1 MFRISLLQKVRW
13 DPPTLSSRMLIKWW
27 MILRV
32 VIVSTT
38 LAVVWY
44 FSGRV
49 SDYTTAAVMPAVIV
63 SVTAVISLLF
73 YRSVKRGNPPEL
85 HYFFHYF
92 IDISL
97 ISLINLITLP
107 VGVNFVPLYVPSIAV
122 ASILSFRSG
131 AFFTATIA
139 SILYLPVGLRMLS
152 LGVTFRR
159 LFEFNVSYLD
169 DKSIFLNISL
179 QIFLFYA
186 IAAITSYLSIKL
198 RSTGSEL
205 EDTRRLLRQHRLD
218 TNEILQNIASGLV
231 TCNTA
236 GAVVYANDAAV
247 KILGMTSEQLLGQ
260 QAERLFEDSCPDIG
274 RIIYLASQAQI
285 VVTRR
290 TVRLSG
296 AEDGKPL
303 AVSSSLLQ
311 DGDGKL
317 RGVSL
322 VFEDISPEIKARQL
336 ELRGSRLEAVAE
348 LAASLAH
355 EIKNPLASIRSA
367 VEFMVDSEKAG
378 KDPRM
383 AKLMDCILKESD
395 RLTEL
400 LKQFLK
406 FASGSLGP
414 SESVNLGQLLEEVRQ
429 SVSHHPDWRSN
440 VKVEMAP
447 DVSPM
452 WVMAHRSS
460 LCQVFINLMIN
471 AVQAKGTDAR
481 QTSRIVIESAD
492 RRRVSRLE
500 EPGKSSFHRLCFRD
514 NGPGIEKKVRERIF
528 EPFYTTRKG
537 GFGLGLAVVHRIVNA
552 LGGLID
558 VEDSPEGPGAAFIIS
573 LPRAR
578 ESSIRG
584 DSEKEPEK
592 TGRKEKKLSKTGAKS
607 K

>member
-13 DPPTLSSRMLIKWW
+13 NPPTLSSRTLIKWW

-49 SDYTTAAVMPAVIV
+49 SGHATAFVMPAVIV
-63 SVTAVISLLF
+63 FITAAISFLF
-73 YRSVKRGNPPEL
+73 HRAVKKGNPPEI

-97 ISLINLITLP
+97 VSLINLITLP
-107 VGVNFVPLYVPSIAV
+107 VGVNFVPLYVLCIAV

-131 AFFTATIA
+131 AFFSATVA
-139 SILYLPVGLRMLS
+139 SVFYLPVGLRMLS
-152 LGVTFRR
+152 LGVAFNR
-159 LFEFNVSYLD
+159 LFEFDLSYLD
-169 DKSIFLNISL
+169 DKSIFLNIGL

-186 IAAITSYLSIKL
+186 IATITSYLSIKL

-236 GAVVYANDAAV
+236 GAVVYANDAALR
-247 KILGMTSEQLLGQ
+247 ILETSQDELLGL
-260 QAERLFEDSCPDIG
+260 QAERFFENSCPDIG
-274 RIIYLASQAQI
+274 RIIYLATQAQI
-285 VVTRR
+285 VVSRR
-290 TVRLSG
+290 TVELSQVG
-296 AEDGKPL
+296 DGKPL

-317 RGVSL
+317 IGVSL
-322 VFEDISPEIKARQL
+322 VFEDVSSEITARQL
-336 ELRGSRLEAVAE
+336 ELRGSKLAAVAE

-367 VEFMVDSEKAG
+367 VEFMVESQKSG
-378 KDPRM
+378 RDPQM
-383 AKLMDCILKESD
+383 AKLMECILKESD

-400 LKQFLK
+400 LKQFLR
-406 FASGSLGP
+406 FASDSFGP
-414 SESVNLGQLLEEVRQ
+414 VESVNLGQLLEEVCQ
-429 SVSHHPDWRSN
+429 SASHHPDWRSS
-440 VKVEMAP
+440 VKVEVAP
-447 DVSPM
+447 EVSAM
-452 WVMAHRSS
+452 WVMVHRSS
-460 LCQVFINLMIN
+460 LCQVFYNLIIN
-471 AVQAKGTDAR
+471 AVQAEGADGK
-481 QTSRIVIESAD
+481 QTSRVIIESAE
-492 RRRVSRLE
+492 RRLISRPE
-500 EPGKSSFHRLCFRD
+500 ESGKVDLHRLRFSD
-514 NGPGIEKKVRERIF
+514 DGPGIGKKVRERIF

-558 VEDSPEGPGAAFIIS
+558 LEEPRRAKGAAFIIS
-573 LPRAR
+573 LPRAG
-578 ESSIRG
+578 ENDMPVDSSKEL
-584 DSEKEPEK
+584 EKAGHK
-592 TGRKEKKLSKTGAKS
+592 KNKLSKTGADDK
-607 K
+607 

>member
-1 MFRISLLQKVRW
+1 MFRIPLLQDVRW
-13 DPPTLSSRMLIKWW
+13 NPLTLSSRMLIKWW

-44 FSGRV
+44 FSGRLG
-49 SDYTTAAVMPAVIV
+49 DHTTAAAMPAVIV

-73 YRSVKRGNPPEL
+73 YRSVKRGNPPEI

-107 VGVNFVPLYVPSIAV
+107 VGVNFVPLYVLSIAV

-131 AFFTATIA
+131 AFFTATVA
-139 SILYLPVGLRMLS
+139 SIFYLPVGLRMLS

-159 LFEFNVSYLD
+159 VFEFNLAYLD
-169 DKSIFLNISL
+169 DKSIFLNIGL

-186 IAAITSYLSIKL
+186 IATITSYLSIKL

-236 GAVVYANDAAV
+236 GTVVYANDAAL
-247 KILGMTSEQLLGQ
+247 KILGSTPDQLLGQ
-260 QAERLFEDSCPDIG
+260 QAEVFFADSCPDIG
-274 RIIYLASQAQI
+274 RMIYLASKAQI
-285 VVTRR
+285 AVSRR
-290 TVRLSG
+290 TVEFTG
-296 AEDGKPL
+296 PDGGKPL
-303 AVSSSLLQ
+303 AVSSSQLQ

-317 RGVSL
+317 IGVSL

-336 ELRGSRLEAVAE
+336 ELRGSKLKAVAE

-367 VEFMVDSEKAG
+367 VEFLVDSEQAG
-378 KDPRM
+378 RDAQRV
-383 AKLMDCILKESD
+383 KLMECILKESD

-406 FASGSLGP
+406 FASDSFGPAESL
-414 SESVNLGQLLEEVRQ
+414 NLGQLLEEVHQ
-429 SVSHHPDWRSN
+429 SVSHHPDWRSDMKIE
-440 VKVEMAP
+440 VAP
-447 DVSPM
+447 DVAAM

-460 LCQVFINLMIN
+460 LSQVFYNLTIN
-471 AVQAKGTDAR
+471 AIQAKGTDGR
-481 QTSRIVIESAD
+481 QTSLIVIENAD
-492 RRRVSRLE
+492 RRRIGRPE
-500 EPGKSSFHRLCFRD
+500 ESGKASFHRLCLRD
-514 NGPGIEKKVRERIF
+514 NGPGIEKEIRERIF

-537 GFGLGLAVVHRIVNA
+537 GFGLGLAVVHRIVTA
-552 LGGLID
+552 LDGLID
-558 VEDSPEGPGAAFIIS
+558 VEDPPDGSGVAFIIS
-573 LPRAR
+573 LPEAS
-578 ESSIRG
+578 ENSMSG
-584 DSEKEPEK
+584 DSGKEPDK
-592 TGRKEKKLSKTGAKS
+592 ISRKEKKMSKTGAENT
-607 K
+607 